1 MPGLPSLDLSGFG
14 RTVVVAPHDD
24 DAAIG
29 CGGLIQA
36 LPSPPVVVV
45 VTDGRLGYHSLDQRD
60 TIVALR
66 RDEATACYARLGLP
80 AERVRFLGLPDMS
93 LGNFLCFETLDARPG
108 VYQLLLRAFR
118 EWQVETVLL
127 PSCAD
132 VHPDHRA
139 THEAGQGAALLARDT
154 LMPDLG
160 APAPI
165 RQVLAYQVWEP
176 LEHPD
181 ARLVLDP
188 GSGQRK
194 REALSAYVS
203 QGSIIAELLRRET
216 LSFGEER
223 FSVLTRF

>member
-1 MPGLPSLDLSGFG
+1 MSEIPPLDLQALG
-14 RTVVVAPHDD
+14 RTIVIAPHDD

-45 VTDGRLGYHSLDQRD
+45 VTDGRLGYQRLDQKH

-66 RDEATACYARLGLP
+66 REEATACYSRLGLA
-80 AERVRFLGLPDMS
+80 AERLRFLGLPDMS
-93 LGNFLCFETLDARPG
+93 LGNFLCFETLDGRPG
-108 VYQLLLRAFR
+108 VTQLLLRAFR
-118 EWQVETVLL
+118 QWQVETVLL
-127 PSCAD
+127 PSSAD

-139 THEAGQGAALLARDT
+139 THEAGQAAALLARDT

-160 APAPI
+160 ALAPI

-181 ARLVLDP
+181 ARFVLEP

-194 REALSAYVS
+194 REALSAYAS

-216 LSFGEER
+216 LSFREER

>member
-1 MPGLPSLDLSGFG
+1 MTPLPALALDSLGQTL
-14 RTVVVAPHDD
+14 VVAPHDD

-36 LPSPPVVVV
+36 LPSPPVVAI
-45 VTDGRLGYHSLDQRD
+45 VTDGRLGYHSLDQKD
-60 TIVALR
+60 SIVALR
-66 RDEATACYARLGLP
+66 QEEAGLCYSRLGLP
-80 AERVRFLGLPDMS
+80 RERLRFLGLPDMS
-93 LGNFLCFETLDARPG
+93 LGNFLCFETLDGRPG

-127 PSCAD
+127 PSSAD

-139 THEAGQGAALLARDT
+139 THAAGQAAAALARDT

-176 LEHPD
+176 LEHAD
-181 ARLVLDP
+181 ARLVLEP
-188 GSGQRK
+188 GMGQRK
-194 REALSAYVS
+194 REALSAYAS
-203 QGSIIAELLRRET
+203 QGSVIVELVRRQT
-216 LSFGEER
+216 LSFDEER
-223 FSVLTRF
+223 FQVLARF